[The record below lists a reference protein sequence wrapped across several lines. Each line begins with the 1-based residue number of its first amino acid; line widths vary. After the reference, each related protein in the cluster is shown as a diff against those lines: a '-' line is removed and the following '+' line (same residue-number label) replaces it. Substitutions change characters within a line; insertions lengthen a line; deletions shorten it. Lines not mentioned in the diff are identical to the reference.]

1 MGQLPLRSHRWT
13 RRGTLIGA
21 IGASVVVVLL
31 VVASISPKASATGIV
46 GNGINY
52 IGLYTF
58 GSTGLTGSKS
68 FPTPESHGFGPVTD
82 VNKSFTYISD
92 GAISTLSIINL
103 TSNGTQCYHLG
114 DIYNTSTVDV
124 LIFDAVCKLGTT
136 SDYQAIV

>member
-68 FPTPESHGFGPVTD
+68 FPTPESHG
-82 VNKSFTYISD
+82 
-92 GAISTLSIINL
+92 
-103 TSNGTQCYHLG
+103 TQCYHLG